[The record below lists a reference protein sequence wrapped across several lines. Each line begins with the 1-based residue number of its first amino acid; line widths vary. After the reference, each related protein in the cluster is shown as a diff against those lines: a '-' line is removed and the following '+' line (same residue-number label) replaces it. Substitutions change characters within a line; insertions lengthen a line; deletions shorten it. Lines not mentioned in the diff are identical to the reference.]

1 MRMSELQTK
10 NIVNIIDGKNIGNI
24 IDITVDREGKVE
36 DVILEA
42 NRSFFSIGV
51 KENEKKIKWKD
62 ITKIGED
69 VILVN
74 TSLK

>member
-36 DVILEA
+36 DVIL
-42 NRSFFSIGV
+42 
-51 KENEKKIKWKD
+51 
-62 ITKIGED
+62 
-69 VILVN
+69 VN